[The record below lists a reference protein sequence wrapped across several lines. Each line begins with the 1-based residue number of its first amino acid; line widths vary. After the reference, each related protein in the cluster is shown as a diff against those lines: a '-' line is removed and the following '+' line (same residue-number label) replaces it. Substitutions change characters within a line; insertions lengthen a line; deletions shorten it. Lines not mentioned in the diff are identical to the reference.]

1 MWCGLC
7 ECVAAASGAR
17 FIPLR
22 QSFALGVSSTHY
34 LIPRSVFHDLP
45 SLSTTTCL
53 TLAECFCCG
62 RTVEVSEI
70 GTERAAA
77 GWSAL
82 ASGPTDGALPVA
94 GNNECR
100 RLAAQSRW
108 KRYFSHPSHFYGE
121 RRTVTL
127 GGERVYVRNNRLT
140 V

>member
-1 MWCGLC
+1 MDVVECGVD
-7 ECVAAASGAR
+7 CVSVSLLRLAPVLYLSDSR
-17 FIPLR
+17 LPLVCR
-22 QSFALGVSSTHY
+22 QP
-34 LIPRSVFHDLP
+34 IFHD
-45 SLSTTTCL
+45 L
-53 TLAECFCCG
+53 TLAECFWCG

-70 GTERAAA
+70 GAERAAA